1 MSELDTL
8 KSAPSVNDKL
18 IESLKLIEGLS
29 KILGIKERDRIT
41 FDIDDSEAESGEIK
55 IRIKNGEVNYKTPW
69 FSIKNEEPFIFMPAG
84 LLDVV
89 LKMLK
94 NAQRES
100 FELKLEKSIWQH
112 LPVDFGDV
120 WRVAMNEIAKH
131 KYKKE
136 PDLDKIVDKIKRE
149 HPNLFVDVSNLIDIR
164 RDDDRF

>member
-69 FSIKNEEPFIFMPAG
+69 FSIKNEEPFIFI
-84 LLDVV
+84 V
-89 LKMLK
+89 LMFRRGWVCFML
-94 NAQRES
+94 
-100 FELKLEKSIWQH
+100 SIMVS
-112 LPVDFGDV
+112 L
-120 WRVAMNEIAKH
+120 R
-131 KYKKE
+131 
-136 PDLDKIVDKIKRE
+136 LS
-149 HPNLFVDVSNLIDIR
+149 LFR
-164 RDDDRF
+164 